1 MIIIIHKYIT
11 KYIYIFVSI
20 DILILSIYCDT
31 ILLKVEVF
39 NMIYKGD
46 IKDIIKTI
54 EHIKVDKD
62 ISNRDIAE
70 RMGKS
75 KQTISNLLNG
85 RQPNL
90 TLETLLSLC
99 NAIDCDLVIDIQE
112 RD

>member
-1 MIIIIHKYIT
+1 
-11 KYIYIFVSI
+11 
-20 DILILSIYCDT
+20 
-31 ILLKVEVF
+31 
-39 NMIYKGD
+39 MIYKGD

-99 NAIDCDLVIDIQE
+99 NAIDCDLVIDIQK